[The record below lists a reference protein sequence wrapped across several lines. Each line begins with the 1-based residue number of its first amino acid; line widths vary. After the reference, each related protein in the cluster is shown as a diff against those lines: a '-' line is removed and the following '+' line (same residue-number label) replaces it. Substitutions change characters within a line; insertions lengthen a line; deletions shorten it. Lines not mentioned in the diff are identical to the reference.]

1 MIRYRIALA
10 LVLLTLAAIR
20 FGLNPPI
27 DLVAVWILGTWLV
40 VAALFIGLEPRQEG
54 SACLSVLLRL
64 VFFLYET
71 SAIVLL
77 MQRLG
82 GTGWLTILLL
92 LYPTLELNRLYPGKA
107 GRVGSVLATAA
118 CTVMVGAE
126 ALGWIPHDPFFTVA
140 DPLYREPL
148 YVLAVL
154 VVAAAA
160 LVVLPAWTA
169 VGNSPLQGPQ
179 SAARS

>member
-10 LVLLTLAAIR
+10 LVFLTLAAIR
-20 FGLNPPI
+20 YGLNPPI
-27 DLVAVWILGTWLV
+27 DLLVVWILGTWLV
-40 VAALFIGLEPRQEG
+40 LAAIFMRLQPRQEAP
-54 SACLSVLLRL
+54 ACLSVLLRL
-64 VFFLYET
+64 GFFLYET
-71 SAIVLL
+71 SAIVLA

-92 LYPTLELNRLYPGKA
+92 LYPTLELNRLYPGQT
-107 GRVGSVLATAA
+107 GRVGSTLATAA
-118 CTVMVGAE
+118 CTAIVGVE

-169 VGNSPLQGPQ
+169 GSDSLARESQ
-179 SAARS
+179 SAPRS